1 MKLSEVFQQLAYGE
15 LSQLNLGTI
24 TDEELPE
31 SAHAPLLAH
40 VNLGLTA
47 LYKRFNLKQGRI
59 TFALNPAGSTYQI
72 GASDLHKI
80 ERVLTD
86 AGKDLPLN
94 DGNDKYSCFTSKMD
108 TLRIHP
114 DVNVKLDSI
123 PEQYKT
129 DKITV
134 LYRANHPKIVATG
147 GFLVP
152 ESVELELPY
161 SHLEA
166 LLYFVASRAHNPIG
180 MVNEFNAGN
189 NWAAKYEMECQRLEN
204 LNLEIDE
211 ANENFR
217 LYEKGWV

>member
-1 MKLSEVFQQLAYGE
+1 MTLAEVFQQLAYGE
-15 LSQLNLGTI
+15 LSQLSLGSI

-31 SAHAPLLAH
+31 SSYAPLLAH
-40 VNLGLTA
+40 VNLGLAA

-59 TFALNPAGSTYQI
+59 SFTLNPAGTIYRL
-72 GASDLHKI
+72 GVTDLNKI

-94 DGNDKYSCFTSKMD
+94 DGNNKYSCTTPKMD

-114 DVNVKLDSI
+114 DVNNKSADL
-123 PEQYKT
+123 PEAYRT
-129 DKITV
+129 DNILI
-134 LYRANHPKIVATG
+134 LYRANHSKIAG
-147 GFLVP
+147 NNGLIIP
-152 ESVELELPY
+152 ENIELELPY

-189 NWAAKYEMECQRLEN
+189 NWAAKYEMECQRLEG

-211 ANENFR
+211 ATENSR
-217 LYEKGWV
+217 LIDNGWI